1 MDGIDQD
8 NRKGG
13 MIFRVFCV
21 FITLK
26 IEVGM
31 QDRFITDMGERLP
44 QTRREAFFFYYREN
58 LGTILNLGL
67 RCAILLVP
75 AIITLW
81 LKESYFDSLLQGL
94 SEVTAEGAASAR
106 NSTNALFGIIENIA
120 MMLFVVFLSGTFQVI
135 RQLLWKEILVFKV
148 DYQKGIRRN
157 GGRFLLAA
165 LPVGLVDAFL
175 KWSVPS
181 TPTFLLRA
189 IWAVILLPVCAW
201 FMLQTVYY
209 QFRILEGFRNAVIL
223 YIRTWPV
230 TLLLLAVT
238 ALPFYI
244 GSIAGY
250 LQILKY
256 LALLIVA
263 FVFVVPMT
271 MVWMLYANEIFD
283 KYINQENYPEYY
295 RKGLQR

>member
-1 MDGIDQD
+1 
-8 NRKGG
+8 
-13 MIFRVFCV
+13 
-21 FITLK
+21 
-26 IEVGM
+26 M
-31 QDRFITDMGERLP
+31 QDRYITDKGERLP
-44 QTRREAFFFYYREN
+44 QTRKEAFYFYYREN

-81 LKESYFDSLLQGL
+81 LKESYFDGLLQGL
-94 SEVTAEGAASAR
+94 SEVTAEGIAAIR

-120 MMLFVVFLSGTFQVI
+120 MILFVVFLAGTLQVI
-135 RQLLWKEILVFKV
+135 RQLLWREILVFKV

-165 LPVGLVDAFL
+165 LPVGMIDAFL

-189 IWAVILLPVCAW
+189 IWAVILLPICAW

-209 QFRILEGFRNAVIL
+209 QLRIWEGFRNAVIL

-230 TLLLLAVT
+230 TLLLLAIT

-244 GSIAGY
+244 GSIVGY
-250 LQILKY
+250 LQIFKY

-295 RKGLQR
+295 RKGLQH